1 MNEYEEML
9 TDKQYEGHLI
19 DEYFFLSELLTTAT
33 EENAVN
39 TVKSIKRKMAC
50 IRLKLLPLDLNL
62 IKVEL

>member
-19 DEYFFLSELLTTAT
+19 DEYFFLSELLNTAT

-39 TVKSIKRKMAC
+39 TIKAIKRKMA
-50 IRLKLLPLDLNL
+50 IIQLKLPLDLN
-62 IKVEL
+62 IFKSE

>member
-19 DEYFFLSELLTTAT
+19 DEYFFLNELLTTAT
-33 EENAVN
+33 EENATD

-50 IRLKLLPLDLNL
+50 IRLKLST
-62 IKVEL
+62 VELNRIEL

>member
-33 EENAVN
+33 EEKAID
-39 TVKSIKRKMAC
+39 TVKVIKRKIAC
-50 IRLKLLPLDLNL
+50 IRLKLSPLDLNN
-62 IKVEL
+62 IDV